1 MKLPVIQSSPNYF
14 PQDGF
19 CPWCRRKIGEP
30 HSFVE
35 LGGGALLKD
44 RKSKIA
50 GPSDQMEGLLTLT
63 WHGAHDDGEGE
74 DRDFD
79 AITYLVE
86 FVRGGFFGIYFCS
99 TTCLRAFFNF
109 CVDELDR
116 DIATARAATERS
128 RLEEEQGQC

>member
-1 MKLPVIQSSPNYF
+1 MKLPVIKKSPNYF

-19 CPWCRRKIGEP
+19 CPWCKRKVGEP

-35 LGGGALLKD
+35 LAGGALLED
-44 RKSKIA
+44 RKSKAA
-50 GPSDQMEGLLTLT
+50 GSSERMEGFLTLT
-63 WHGAHDDGEGE
+63 WHGAHDQGEGE

-99 TTCLRAFFNF
+99 TTCLRAFFGF

-116 DIATARAATERS
+116 DIEIARAGRKGPQRKEP
-128 RLEEEQGQC
+128 